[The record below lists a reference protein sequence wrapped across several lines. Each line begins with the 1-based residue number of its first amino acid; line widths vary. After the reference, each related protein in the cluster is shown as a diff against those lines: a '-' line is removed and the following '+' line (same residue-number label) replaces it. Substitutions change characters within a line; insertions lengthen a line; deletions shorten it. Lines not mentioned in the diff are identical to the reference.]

1 MKNRIIAERY
11 ASALLSVSKKKGEME
26 RVFDD
31 MAFLKKVLI
40 ENPSLKRFLESPHIT
55 QEAKIAF
62 IERIFSGV
70 IGRTSMTFL
79 LILIK
84 KVRIGFLSEI
94 TEEYQRL
101 FDIEKAVQRTDV
113 ITAFPIDDTT
123 IEKLHSTIE
132 QSMKKAVKLCLYVD
146 PQIIGGVIIKTPT
159 LIIDGSIRRKLRD
172 ISYAIS
178 TLKV

>member
-1 MKNRIIAERY
+1 
-11 ASALLSVSKKKGEME
+11 ME

-40 ENPSLKRFLESPHIT
+40 ENPSLKIFLESPHIR

-84 KVRIGFLSEI
+84 KVRIGFLS
-94 TEEYQRL
+94 RL
-101 FDIEKAVQRTDV
+101 LKNIKD
-113 ITAFPIDDTT
+113 
-123 IEKLHSTIE
+123 
-132 QSMKKAVKLCLYVD
+132 CL
-146 PQIIGGVIIKTPT
+146 I
-159 LIIDGSIRRKLRD
+159 
-172 ISYAIS
+172 
-178 TLKV
+178 